1 MTLGRRRVALIC
13 SGSARHLHD
22 RLRSVPLLQFA
33 PLLSLPG
40 HDFVL
45 VQHTIRDAD
54 RAVRETFPRLRF
66 PGAALGDLA
75 DGAALLSHC
84 DLVVTV
90 DTAAA
95 HIAGA
100 LGLPTWLLLPYS
112 PDHRW
117 LLERSDSPWYPTMKL
132 YRQPR
137 PGAWEAAIDAMR
149 RDLTRL

>member
-1 MTLGRRRVALIC
+1 MAGCGDIRSDRRVSDPIEQ
-13 SGSARHLHD
+13 D
-22 RLRSVPLLQFA
+22 RL
-33 PLLSLPG
+33 
-40 HDFVL
+40 D
-45 VQHTIRDAD
+45 DAAAAC
-54 RAVRETFPRLRF
+54 R
-66 PGAALGDLA
+66 AALGDLA
-75 DGAALLSHC
+75 DAAALLSHC

-112 PDHRW
+112 PDYRW